1 MLNEKPNYLFLNVYR
16 NYVDTTKEYN
26 KLERTEKLA
35 VIEKTI
41 QKLKVMSNDIYEEL
55 EKIQR
60 LL

>member
-16 NYVDTTKEYN
+16 NYIDTTKEYN
-26 KLERTEKLA
+26 KLDRTEKLA
-35 VIEKTI
+35 VIEKAI